1 MKRLILIIFTLI
13 ISYSAMAGSVS
24 NKLPL
29 GLVEQLYELSLW
41 QDSFDENG
49 SVENVELNNFLNGLK
64 ASNAAIPSYKV
75 VDNMF
80 GSEGGYNHF
89 SSLYPV
95 KVQIIRYFRDVNID
109 EYSRDKVM
117 LVNSAWKTRYM
128 NSFLSLVKLSKVSGL
143 KEIAQ
148 AFEKKLNTKKLNI
161 VDLSPEARKLLAKE
175 SSHHEDNL
183 MTKTNGRFNVS
194 GVYISHRKLFAIDFA
209 RDSIEETI
217 ITFVHEMIHAADP
230 SLEVAKR
237 NFIELLPSA
246 KSILQKWTGNSEIV
260 SEINLN
266 FLDNVFFEGDE
277 NHLNKFYKQKNENT
291 LRSLSKKLDVDTLPD
306 EEVAIVKEWIGSALS
321 LSVFNE
327 YHAYGKSL
335 QFLKELIVDFNIVK
349 GRVSTHKKL
358 IEQFIHGDDL
368 FVAKLAMASNPFS
381 NLKIYALRYKKDK
394 DYFVSFRKLIN
405 YLEYLYLLE
414 IKETVDFDDNRYSK
428 FLSSLIT
435 NDEDT
440 LTEIRQT
447 WNQVESL
454 DSSLNPYELITSRL
468 TNSTIVKIKKNL
480 GLITE
485 SLDSNISKL
494 QTSTAGVLDLHD
506 ISDAELK
513 LIGIQWQGSPFQRVD
528 DSVSS
533 VVESSLEEISLDI
546 KKYFELMPW
555 SEDIYF
561 KNRGLVYIQGETVS
575 QKLLK
580 LNILRTSLWIDHSFS
595 AWTDTVLGAR
605 VLLEKIRSEVYF
617 SSEDI
622 TETRAQ
628 QIEEALVVIL
638 EKSGNDH
645 DKINQLSHLFEGL
658 VKLQSNAED
667 EDMPEIAKSLF
678 VKIKAIRNALQRVGI
693 HGTKKISE
701 VKEDLL
707 KSQEY
712 FNAQLIPYVKYC
724 SDKKLKI
731 LNGKGQFNSN
741 SRFQTVRGKEFNMML
756 TCYKN
761 ELYAVRQ
768 PNDFTDYMTTTFT
781 SEGKLAAKIFKGS
794 RKILISP
801 VKVKVK
807 KKAKRGWF

>member
-1 MKRLILIIFTLI
+1 MKKFILIIFTLF
-13 ISYSAMAGSVS
+13 ISYSAIAGSVS

-29 GLVEQLYELSLW
+29 GLVEQLYEMSLW
-41 QDSFDENG
+41 QDSFDESG
-49 SVENVELNNFLNGLK
+49 TVENIELNNFLNGL
-64 ASNAAIPSYKV
+64 NAIEADIPSYKV

-80 GSEGGYNHF
+80 GSEGTYNHF
-89 SSLYPV
+89 SNLYSV
-95 KVQIIRYFRDVNID
+95 KVQIIRYLRDVNID
-109 EYSRDKVM
+109 EYSRDKVK
-117 LVNSAWKTRYM
+117 LVNSAWKTRYV
-128 NSFLSLVKLSKVSGL
+128 NSFLSLVKLSKITGL

-148 AFEKKLNTKKLNI
+148 AFEKKLNNGDLTI
-161 VDLSPEARKLLAKE
+161 IDLSPDARKLLARE

-183 MTKTNGRFNVS
+183 LAKTNKRFNVS
-194 GVYISHRKLFAIDFA
+194 GVYIANRKLFAIDFA

-230 SLEVAKR
+230 ALDNARKS
-237 NFIELLPSA
+237 FIELLPKA
-246 KSILQKWTGNSEIV
+246 KNILQKWTGNSEIV

-266 FLDNVFFEGDE
+266 FLDNVFFEGDD
-277 NHLNKFYKQKNENT
+277 NHLNKFYNEKNENT
-291 LRSLSKKLDVDTLPD
+291 LRDLSAKLDVDTLPD
-306 EEVAIVKEWIGSALS
+306 HEVAIVKEWIGAALR

-349 GRVSTHKKL
+349 GKVSTHKKL

-394 DYFVSFRKLIN
+394 EYFNSFRKLIN
-405 YLEYLYLLE
+405 YLEYLFLLE
-414 IKETVDFDDNRYSK
+414 IKETVNLDNDRYSK
-428 FLSSLIT
+428 YLSSLVT
-435 NDEDT
+435 DDEET

-447 WNQVESL
+447 WNQVE
-454 DSSLNPYELITSRL
+454 DIETSLNPYELITSRL
-468 TNSTIVKIKKNL
+468 TNATIVKIKKNL
-480 GLITE
+480 GLITN

-494 QTSTAGVLDLHD
+494 QTTTAGVLDLHD
-506 ISDAELK
+506 VSDAELK
-513 LIGIQWQGSPFQRVD
+513 LIGIQWSGSPFQRVD
-528 DSVSS
+528 DSVKAI
-533 VVESSLEEISLDI
+533 VESSLEEISIDI

-561 KNRGLVYIQGETVS
+561 KNRGLVYIQGDTVS

-580 LNILRTSLWIDHSFS
+580 LNVLRTSLWIDHSFS

-617 SSEDI
+617 SSEEISD
-622 TETRAQ
+622 TRAQ
-628 QIEEALVVIL
+628 QIEEALIVIL
-638 EKSGNDH
+638 EGSGNDH
-645 DKINQLSHLFEGL
+645 DKINQLTHLFENL
-658 VKLQSNAED
+658 IKLHSNAED

-678 VKIKAIRNALQRVGI
+678 SKIAAIRNALQRVGV
-693 HGTKKISE
+693 HGTKKISA

-707 KSQEY
+707 KSQER
-712 FNAQLIPYVKYC
+712 FNAQLIPYVEYC
-724 SDKKLKI
+724 SDKSLKI
-731 LNGKGQFNSN
+731 LNGQGQLNSN
-741 SRFQTVRGKEFNMML
+741 AKFNTDSGKEFNMML
-756 TCYKN
+756 TCYNN

-801 VKVKVK
+801 VKVKK
-807 KKAKRGWF
+807 KKKRSWFSF